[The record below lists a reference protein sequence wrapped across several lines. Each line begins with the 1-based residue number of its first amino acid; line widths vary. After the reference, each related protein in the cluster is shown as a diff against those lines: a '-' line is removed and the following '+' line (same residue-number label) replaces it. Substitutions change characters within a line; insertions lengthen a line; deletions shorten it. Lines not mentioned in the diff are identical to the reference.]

1 MFNKTE
7 RVIKIKRVHSAIHV
21 QSQAANS
28 LKIEKMVEMI
38 SYFKEKDDFIFVSC
52 INFGHPAVSIDELFK

>member
-7 RVIKIKRVHSAIHV
+7 RVIKIKRVHSAIRV

-28 LKIEKMVEMI
+28 LKIEKW
-38 SYFKEKDDFIFVSC
+38 SK
-52 INFGHPAVSIDELFK
+52 